1 MPYGPERSGFW
12 PLAAT
17 VLGFAAAVALGSWQ
31 LDRASTKLELKAR
44 YDARAAGPAINVP
57 REPLPAADVDLR
69 RVVAVGTF
77 DPRHTIYIDNRIRRG
92 VPGYEVVTPLRLE
105 GGELYVLVNRGWVA
119 RTEERTQLPRV
130 ATPDAKVSVSGVAV
144 IPRPR
149 TLELTDAVIEGRIWQ
164 NLTVERYR
172 AAVPIAIQPF
182 MIRQDSALEDGL
194 VREWQAPDFGVEKH
208 YGYAFQW
215 FALAATILVFYGITR
230 YKRIRGKPPS

>member
-1 MPYGPERSGFW
+1 VPDRPERSGFW

-17 VLGFAAAVALGSWQ
+17 VLGVAAALALGSWQ
-31 LDRASTKLELKAR
+31 LDRAGEKRELRAR
-44 YDARAAGPAINVP
+44 YDARTAEPPINVS
-57 REPLPAADVDLR
+57 RVALAAADVELR
-69 RVVAVGTF
+69 RVEATGTF
-77 DPRHTIYIDNRIRRG
+77 DPRHTIYIDNRIHRS

-105 GGELYVLVNRGWVA
+105 GGELHVLVNRGWIA
-119 RTEERTQLPRV
+119 RTEDRAELPPV
-130 ATPDAKVSVSGVAV
+130 ATPSGRVSVSGVAV

-182 MIRQDSALEDGL
+182 MIQQESAIEDGL
-194 VREWQAPDFGVEKH
+194 VREWQALDFGVDKH

-230 YKRIRGKPPS
+230 YKRIRSKTPT